1 MEAKDRTDASLAR
14 RAVQSR
20 AGRMAIKTAGWL
32 VAIPALCAL
41 VVIGGAAPIYLLL
54 PEASPV
60 ARDAPPPETMQTAS
74 ILPSPEATATDD
86 PPADAPPQEI
96 GDAASPATVAPP
108 PEEMDEA
115 LPPEETAESLAP
127 VELPPE
133 ETAESLPP
141 VETAESPPPAEATDN
156 AAPEAKDAGEAQ
168 ALAVT
173 VVPTARPPRQT
184 REPGA
189 SAEVRETADPSS
201 ASRKTP
207 AAAPRPPEGRQASR
221 SVKRFV
227 TIRPVPLRSGP
238 GGREVAMLG
247 RGAEVLG
254 GPCDDWC
261 EVSSGGV
268 TGWIHPS
275 FLSASAPRAPSQRS
289 VARTADP
296 YDDEMRLDDRR
307 RDRRRR
313 DDAPGWWLDD
323 EQPIEIY
330 DGRR

>member
-1 MEAKDRTDASLAR
+1 MEAEDRTDASLAR

-60 ARDAPPPETMQTAS
+60 ARDAPPPETLQTAS
-74 ILPSPEATATDD
+74 ILPSPEAAATDD

-96 GDAASPATVAPP
+96 GDPASPAAAPP

-141 VETAESPPPAEATDN
+141 VETAESPLPKEATDS
-156 AAPEAKDAGEAQ
+156 AAPEAEDPGEAQ

-189 SAEVRETADPSS
+189 SADPRGTADPSS

-275 FLSASAPRAPSQRS
+275 FLSASAPRARSQRS

-296 YDDEMRLDDRR
+296 YDDEMRLDDR

-330 DGRR
+330 DSRR